1 MTLGRTHKLRVYHH
15 LIRAHLSFKSKDSI
29 CSSDGDMLGLMKT
42 REESNPLLANIDVA
56 SLPFVDARVKVYP
69 FVD

>member
-1 MTLGRTHKLRVYHH
+1 
-15 LIRAHLSFKSKDSI
+15 
-29 CSSDGDMLGLMKT
+29 MLGLMKT

-69 FVD
+69 FVDETYQDDSNQESDLVQ